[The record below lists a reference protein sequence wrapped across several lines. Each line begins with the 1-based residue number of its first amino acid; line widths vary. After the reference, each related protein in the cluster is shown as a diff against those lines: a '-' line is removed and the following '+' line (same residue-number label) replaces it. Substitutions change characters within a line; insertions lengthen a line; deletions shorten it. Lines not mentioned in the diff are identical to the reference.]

1 MQDVFSERRRQ
12 VIQAMGQGTMLVF
25 AAPVVERNPGVEY
38 EYRQDSDF
46 FYLTGLDEQESVLV
60 LRAGSE
66 PSFVLFVRPRDPERE
81 TWNGERIGVEGAV
94 ERFGAIQAYP
104 LEELST
110 RLFELLKGQPR
121 LYYAL
126 GRVPREDELVLGV
139 LSRIRACARRGDAGP
154 SSIVEPGTILHEM
167 RLIKSSYEV
176 ERITRAI
183 ESTRAGHHALF
194 ERTRPGMGENELE
207 GILTERFRALGAERY
222 AYPSI
227 VASGRN
233 ARVLHH
239 RRNNRTMRSGE
250 LVLVDAGAEY
260 EYLAADITRTFPVS
274 GAFSPSQ
281 RQAYEIV
288 LCAQEAAITA
298 VRPGATLDDVHRAA
312 VRVLCAG
319 LIELGV
325 LTGTVDELSDGD
337 AFKKYYMHR
346 TSHWLGMDVHD
357 VGEHY
362 VGGQPRPLEP
372 GMVLTIEPGLYLSA
386 DDPAVPDGLKDVGI
400 RIEDDVLVTADGCI
414 NLSAS
419 IAKTVDEIETIMR
432 RGVSG

>member
-1 MQDVFSERRRQ
+1 MQDVFSERRRR
-12 VIQAMGQGTMLVF
+12 VMETMEHGTMLVF
-25 AAPVVERNPGVEY
+25 AAPTAQRHPGVDY

-60 LRAGSE
+60 LSAGAAPAFS
-66 PSFVLFVRPRDPERE
+66 LFVRPRNPERE
-81 TWNGERIGVEGAV
+81 TWDGERVGVDGAV
-94 ERFGAIQAYP
+94 ERFGANQAFP
-104 LEELST
+104 IDELAT
-110 RLFELLKGQPR
+110 RLFDLLKGQSR

-126 GRVPREDELVLGV
+126 GRNPREDEQVLGV
-139 LSRIRACARRGDAGP
+139 VGRIRSFARRGDQAP
-154 SSIVEPGTILHEM
+154 VSIIEPGTILHEM

-176 ERITRAI
+176 ERISRAVEI
-183 ESTRAGHHALF
+183 TRAGHHALF
-194 ERTRPGMGENELE
+194 ERSRPGMGENALE
-207 GILTERFRALGAERY
+207 GILTERFRALGSERY

-239 RRNNRTMRSGE
+239 RRNNRVIQAGE

-274 GAFSPSQ
+274 GTFSPVQ
-281 RQAYEIV
+281 RRAYEIV
-288 LCAQEAAITA
+288 LQAQETAMSA
-298 VRPGATLDDVHRAA
+298 VRPGVTLDDIHQAA
-312 VRVLCAG
+312 VQVLCSG

-325 LTGTVDELSDGD
+325 LSGTVESLSGTD

-357 VGEHY
+357 VGEHQ

-372 GMVLTIEPGLYLSA
+372 GMVLTVEPGLYFSE
-386 DDPAVPDGLKDVGI
+386 DDPAVPDGLKDLGI
-400 RIEDDVLVTADGCI
+400 RIEDDVLVTVDGYL

-419 IAKTVDEIETIMR
+419 IAKSVDDIENVMR
-432 RGVSG
+432 RATSV